1 MKAYKVFKR
10 RDGILT
16 SSILHSYFS
25 QEILPFCWNKAQR
38 GKFFIFDSLDSA
50 KEWMQ
55 SQHEHTENLELWEVQ
70 IPSDFEIEWEP
81 IDRHNFEEFW
91 TGEDANAMMIMKR
104 PPSGT
109 FLTSSFKLVA
119 VISQ

>member
-10 RDGILT
+10 RNGILT

-25 QEILPFCWNKAQR
+25 QEIIPNKWNKSQL
-38 GKFFIFDSLDSA
+38 GKFFVFDSVDSA

-55 SQHEHTENLELWEVQ
+55 SRHEHTDIELWEVQ
-70 IPSDFEIEWEP
+70 IPEDIEIEWEP

-91 TGEDANAMMIMKR
+91 TRENENAMMIMKR
-104 PPSGT
+104 PPCGT
-109 FLTSSFKLVA
+109 FLASSFKPVA
-119 VISQ
+119 VIS

>member
-16 SSILHSYFS
+16 SSILHSCIS
-25 QEILPFCWNKAQR
+25 QEILPYSWNNAQR

-70 IPSDFEIEWEP
+70 IPEDIEIEWEP

-91 TGEDANAMMIMKR
+91 TRENENAMMIMKR
-104 PPSGT
+104 PPCGT
-109 FLTSSFKLVA
+109 FLASSLKPVA
-119 VISQ
+119 VIS